1 MHGLKEIQFDVGSPA
16 GVLKADISTKS
27 HLSSAPLVRD
37 PYEATMIDVK
47 KSTIEKAGDGV
58 FLEGIYV
65 MIFHFF
71 GPRFSMTFQIWIRDS
86 IVTQNHDDVYF
97 RLAIIVGNCHRKTR
111 P

>member
-1 MHGLKEIQFDVGSPA
+1 MIAGQRGQVVAERFTMHGLKEIQFDVGSTA

-58 FLEGIYV
+58 FLKG
-65 MIFHFF
+65 FF
-71 GPRFSMTFQIWIRDS
+71 KTSG
-86 IVTQNHDDVYF
+86 TQ
-97 RLAIIVGNCHRKTR
+97 LEQ
-111 P
+111 